1 MAEKKNTTIAIA
13 QDVNARL
20 ELLCTSLGIKKKDFI
35 GVSVEY
41 FQRTG
46 IDPRTDAREESNQAI
61 ADQLKI
67 ISAQLQSTRE
77 DTHLAK
83 RQNETLFG
91 LVKGLNEGL
100 QAVASKQDEQQQA
113 TQLIV
118 QQTKKKRHWWQRKEK
133 DDEDD

>member
-1 MAEKKNTTIAIA
+1 MAEKKNTTIAIT
-13 QDVNARL
+13 QTTNDRL
-20 ELLCTSLGIKKKDFI
+20 ELLCGTLNITKKDFI
-35 GVSVEY
+35 EAAVSY

-67 ISAQLQSTRE
+67 ISAQLQSNRE
-77 DTHLAK
+77 DTQLTK

-91 LVKGLNEGL
+91 LVKGVNDGL
-100 QAVASKQDEQQQA
+100 QAVISKQDEQQQA

-118 QQTKKKRHWWQRKEK
+118 QQTKKKRHWWQRKGE
-133 DDEDD
+133 DDEN

>member
-1 MAEKKNTTIAIA
+1 MAEKKNTTIAIT
-13 QDVNARL
+13 QTTNDRL
-20 ELLCTSLGIKKKDFI
+20 ELLCGTLNITKKDFI
-35 GVSVEY
+35 EAAVSY

-67 ISAQLQSTRE
+67 ISAQLQSNRE
-77 DTHLAK
+77 DTQLTK

-91 LVKGLNEGL
+91 LVKGVNDGL
-100 QAVASKQDEQQQA
+100 QAVISKQDEQQQA

-118 QQTKKKRHWWQRKEK
+118 QQTKKKRHWWQRKGK
-133 DDEDD
+133 DDEN